1 MAQHYGTSRV
11 PLLAQAQSISAL
23 AIANSPRFMSPSL
36 GGRCIMDPVS
46 QIITRKEWHLALL
59 RTCYTLG
66 NPLQCYFSLMM
77 LLPGISGHAE
87 QTVPHHP
94 VFALLES
101 GPMLPCSNAQNLA
114 STGRLLLCR
123 TAAAGGPSR
132 SRSDL
137 PLSTSAEQ
145 ITRCP

>member
-1 MAQHYGTSRV
+1 
-11 PLLAQAQSISAL
+11 
-23 AIANSPRFMSPSL
+23 
-36 GGRCIMDPVS
+36 MDPVS

-59 RTCYTLG
+59 RTWYTLG

-101 GPMLPCSNAQNLA
+101 GPVLPCPNAQKYA

-123 TAAAGGPSR
+123 TAGGSSR

-145 ITRCP
+145 ITRRPDSRARPACWIAARLGRVAPKGGNDRDPAEDTGQLKA